1 MYSSQVILSIIDKI
15 KQSEAV
21 VNNNV
26 VVDFNQF
33 LDDEDSMLV
42 YIVTPESQVRSDATY
57 FDGSTYTL
65 NLGLVYRVFNQSVGL
80 EGLETMLTLDKIVE
94 ELKASVKELGIESF
108 TITQGTRLA
117 SIYDN
122 GVKDFEIQF
131 QVSYFR

>member
-1 MYSSQVILSIIDKI
+1 MYSSQVILSIINKI
-15 KQSEAV
+15 KQSEV
-21 VNNNV
+21 VVKNNL

-42 YIVTPESQVRSDATY
+42 YIVTPESQVRSDVTY
-57 FDGSTYTL
+57 SGSTYTM

-80 EGLETMLTLDKIVE
+80 EGLETMLTLDKIAD
-94 ELKASVKELGIESF
+94 ELKASTKELGIESF

-122 GVKDFEIQF
+122 GVKDFEVQF
-131 QVSYFR
+131 QVKYFR

>member
-1 MYSSQVILSIIDKI
+1 MYSSQVILSIINKI
-15 KQSEAV
+15 KQSEV
-21 VNNNV
+21 VVKNNL

-42 YIVTPESQVRSDATY
+42 YIVTPESQVRSDVTY
-57 FDGSTYTL
+57 SGSTYTM

-80 EGLETMLTLDKIVE
+80 EGLETMLTLDKIAD
-94 ELKASVKELGIESF
+94 ELKASTKELGIESF

-122 GVKDFEIQF
+122 GVKDFEVQF
-131 QVSYFR
+131 QVRYFR

>member
-1 MYSSQVILSIIDKI
+1 MYSSQVILSIINKI
-15 KQSEAV
+15 KQSEIV
-21 VNNNV
+21 VKNNL

-42 YIVTPESQVRSDATY
+42 YIVTPESQVRSDVTY
-57 FDGSTYTL
+57 SGSTYTM

-80 EGLETMLTLDKIVE
+80 EGLETMLTLDKIAD
-94 ELKASVKELGIESF
+94 ELKASTKELGIESF

-122 GVKDFEIQF
+122 GVKDFEVQF
-131 QVSYFR
+131 QVRYFR

>member
-1 MYSSQVILSIIDKI
+1 MYSSQVILSIINKI

-21 VNNNV
+21 VKNNII
-26 VVDFNQF
+26 VDFNQF

-42 YIVTPESQVRSDATY
+42 YIVTPESQVRSDVTY
-57 FDGSTYTL
+57 SGSTYTM

-80 EGLETMLTLDKIVE
+80 EGLETMLTLDKIVD
-94 ELKASVKELGIESF
+94 ELKASTKELGIESF

-122 GVKDFEIQF
+122 GVKDFEVQF
-131 QVSYFR
+131 QVKYFR

>member
-1 MYSSQVILSIIDKI
+1 MYSSQVILSIINKI
-15 KQSEAV
+15 KQSEV
-21 VNNNV
+21 VVKNNL

-42 YIVTPESQVRSDATY
+42 YIVTPESQVRSDVTY
-57 FDGSTYTL
+57 SGSTYTM

-80 EGLETMLTLDKIVE
+80 EGLETMLTLDKIVD
-94 ELKASVKELGIESF
+94 ELKVSRKEMGIESF

-122 GVKDFEIQF
+122 GVKDFEVQF

>member
-15 KQSEAV
+15 KQSEV
-21 VNNNV
+21 VVKNNL

-42 YIVTPESQVRSDATY
+42 YIVTPESQVRSDVTY
-57 FDGSTYTL
+57 SGSTYTL

-80 EGLETMLTLDKIVE
+80 EGLETMLTLDKIAD
-94 ELKASVKELGIESF
+94 ELKASTKELGIESF

-122 GVKDFEIQF
+122 GVKDFEVQF
-131 QVSYFR
+131 QVRYFR